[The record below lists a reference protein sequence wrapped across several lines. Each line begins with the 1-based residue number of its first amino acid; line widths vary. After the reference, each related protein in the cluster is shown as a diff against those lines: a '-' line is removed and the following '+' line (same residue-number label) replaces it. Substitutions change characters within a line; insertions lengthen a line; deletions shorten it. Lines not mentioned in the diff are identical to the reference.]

1 MEKINLD
8 KETIKQRIYAL
19 ANEFYNEV
27 RDPRNESD
35 LVQMYSINSIDSIE
49 FLLTIEDE
57 FDIEFDD
64 DKLNINT
71 LKDIDYLVGLVV
83 EKTDSQN

>member
-1 MEKINLD
+1 LD
-8 KETIKQRIYAL
+8 KETIKHRIYAL

-27 RDPRNESD
+27 RDSRNESD

-57 FDIEFDD
+57 FEIEFDD
-64 DKLNINT
+64 DKLNINS

-83 EKTDSQN
+83 EKTD